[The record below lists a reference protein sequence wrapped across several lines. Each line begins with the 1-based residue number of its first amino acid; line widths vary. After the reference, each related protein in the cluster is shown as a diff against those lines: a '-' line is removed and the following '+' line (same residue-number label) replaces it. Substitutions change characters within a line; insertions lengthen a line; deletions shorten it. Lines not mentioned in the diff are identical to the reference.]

1 MSDATLLSLL
11 TSQSQLAED
20 KCRLDRQM
28 AGNNDDSADET
39 LNAVAG
45 PSSTGLAVGSM
56 ETPSIA
62 PAKQNSDAGVEAK
75 QNSDAGVEA
84 KCIPRSSAGLVEMG
98 MEELRNLVSI
108 LRSDLL
114 EQQAS
119 RGEKLVHLSTS
130 SCLSSVVTLL
140 GIQ

>member
-39 LNAVAG
+39 LNALAG

-62 PAKQNSDAGVEAK
+62 PAK

-130 SCLSSVVTLL
+130 SCLSSVMTLL
-140 GIQ
+140 GIL